1 MARDMEPQNPGPH
14 LQQLAGHLGHLG
26 HLINPPHMATSG
38 HLQLRHPGEPAQPQ
52 GPGHLLHVDGV
63 GLEEQ
68 VEQVREVCEPRT
80 ARWKTGR

>member
-14 LQQLAGHLGHLG
+14 LQQLAGHLH
-26 HLINPPHMATSG
+26 ATSG